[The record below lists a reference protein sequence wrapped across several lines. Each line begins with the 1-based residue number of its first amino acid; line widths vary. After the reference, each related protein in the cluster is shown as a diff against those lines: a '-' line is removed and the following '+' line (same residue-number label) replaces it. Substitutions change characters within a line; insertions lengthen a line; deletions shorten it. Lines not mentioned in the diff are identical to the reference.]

1 MALDQ
6 ILQFLLGGITVGSIY
21 ALVAL
26 GFALIFNATGII
38 NFAQGQFVMF
48 GGLLT
53 SSILGGFGWP
63 LPAAIVVAIA
73 LTAVLGAGIY
83 AVVIYPMRNR
93 PVFTQI
99 MLTLGISIIFETLA
113 LMIWGTDPLFLPA
126 FSSDEPIPIGGAMM
140 QPQMLWVLGVA
151 LLTMIA
157 LQLFYRYT
165 SVGQAMLACS
175 INVTAARAVGID
187 PRRMVLF
194 AFILAA
200 GLGALGGVLIAP
212 ITTTS
217 YSIGLSMTLKGFA
230 SAIIGGMGSSLGAL
244 VGGLTLGVVES
255 LSAGFLSSGYKDG
268 ITLGLLILFLILRPQ
283 GIFGER

>member
-6 ILQFLLGGITVGSIY
+6 ILQFFLGGITVGSIY

-53 SSILGGFGWP
+53 SSILGELGWP

-73 LTAVLGAGIY
+73 LTAALGAGIY

-113 LMIWGTDPLFLPA
+113 LIIWGTDPLFLPA
-126 FSSDEPIPIGGAMM
+126 FSSDEPIPVGGAMI

-187 PRRMVLF
+187 PRKMVLL

-200 GLGALGGVLIAP
+200 ALGALGGVLIAP